1 MPTYVITAPDG
12 KEYEITAP
20 EGATEQQVLE
30 YAKANY
36 QSAPDAAPTDTMR
49 QRLKDLGV
57 GAGQVAANLAGGAV
71 RGAGS
76 IGATLLAPVDI
87 AARAMG
93 VKNDF
98 IGRADR
104 RQAMTEQLRSMGV
117 DPESLAFQAGKIGA
131 EIAGTAGVGAPLAG
145 GARMLGPRAAAIV
158 EPLQTFGLRGKNM
171 LLRGLGGAVTGG
183 AAAGL
188 VEPTSGSVKL
198 GALFGGVLPLG
209 VKMTESAT
217 EAARR
222 YFRPNLLD
230 VAEGREQAIINAL
243 RSPNVLVP
251 GSLPTAGEAAVP
263 AGAARFS
270 ALQRSAEDVLPSI
283 YAERAAQ
290 QEAARQAVAR
300 GVGQTPADLKAA
312 EAARSAQATSDY
324 TAAFNQSLK
333 ADAQLVQLSKNPYFQ
348 DALRGARKIMKAKQL
363 GPTDMVENIH
373 SIKLALDD
381 MLSPNAPTALGR
393 SERQQVSKLKDD
405 LIGWLEQRVPAYGAA
420 RQEFAR
426 RSVPINQMEVGQ
438 FLENELVSPLG
449 KERAASFTRA
459 LREAPRTIKRST
471 GFARFQE
478 LSDVL
483 TPEQIEN
490 LYKIRDEFV
499 RSAEFERLVKY
510 GQGRSAQVGKQAS
523 EKMKDTMG
531 EIPNLLSRTAS
542 FANFILKR
550 LQGKIDRKLAIELAT
565 KMLDPAATADLL
577 EAEIKRR
584 AVSNARLGPMRTVP
598 ASFGIE
604 TPADVRNQLMI
615 MGVSAPGQISRAVMG
630 SNALAEE

>member
-1 MPTYVITAPDG
+1 TAPDG

-36 QSAPDAAPTDTMR
+36 QSAPDAAPTDPIKR
-49 QRLKDLGV
+49 RLQDLGIDPARAYAE
-57 GAGQVAANLAGGAV
+57 GVAQTTKDIVGGAV

-76 IGATLLAPVDI
+76 IGATASRPFETKEENV
-87 AARAMG
+87 A
-93 VKNDF
+93 
-98 IGRADR
+98 R
-104 RQAMTEQLRSMGV
+104 RQAITEGLRSMGA
-117 DPESLAFQAGKIGA
+117 DPESLAFQAGKVGA
-131 EIAGTAGVGAPLAG
+131 EIAGTAGVGGPLAG
-145 GARMLGPRAAAIV
+145 GVRMLGPRAAAIV
-158 EPLQTFGLRGKNM
+158 EPLQTFGLRGQNALARM
-171 LLRGLGGAVTGG
+171 FGGAVTGG

-188 VEPTSGSVKL
+188 VEPTSGSVGL
-198 GALFGGVLPLG
+198 GALFGGTLPLG
-209 VKMTESAT
+209 VKATESAT

-270 ALQRSAEDVLPSI
+270 AMQRSAEDVLPSV

-290 QEAARQAVAR
+290 QEAARQAAVR

-438 FLENELVSPLG
+438 YLEQKLTGPLTG
-449 KERAASFTRA
+449 ERPGVFAQAMRDAPGTLKRA
-459 LREAPRTIKRST
+459 T
-471 GFARFQE
+471 GFPRFEE

-483 TPEQIEN
+483 TPAQLKAVEGV
-490 LYKIRDEFV
+490 RDDLA
-499 RSAEFERLVKY
+499 RGKLFEELVQR
-510 GQGRSAQVGKQAS
+510 GQGRGTQAGKQAS
-523 EKMKDTMG
+523 TQMQETVG
-531 EIPNLLSRTAS
+531 ELPNLLSRTAMI
-542 FANFILKR
+542 ANSIIKR
-550 LQGKIDRKLAIELAT
+550 LQGKIDRKLAVELAT
-565 KMLDPAATADLL
+565 TMLDPKATADLL
-577 EAEIKRR
+577 EAEMIRR
-584 AVSNARLGPMRTVP
+584 STSSALLRSMPMRP
-598 ASFGIE
+598 APFGLQ
-604 TPADVRNQLMI
+604 TPADVRNQLMM
-615 MGVSAPGQISRAVMG
+615 MGVAAPSVTGA
-630 SNALAEE
+630 NFLAEE